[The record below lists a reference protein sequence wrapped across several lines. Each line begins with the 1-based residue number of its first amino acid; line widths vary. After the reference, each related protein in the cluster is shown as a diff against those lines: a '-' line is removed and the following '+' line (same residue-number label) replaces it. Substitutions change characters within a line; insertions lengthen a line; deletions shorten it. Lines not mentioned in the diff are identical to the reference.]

1 MKKRQT
7 KHGVAK
13 VRWLI
18 GLAES
23 DVARRQD
30 RLPLKRGGVSFG
42 SVTVDDLV
50 QALEQGQSGG
60 EGPGGSAKHAAVREA
75 YLARVEAIVALTDE
89 DRDPDDF
96 VTEIDEMFFA
106 WRVGAKGRTAK
117 LMVQAALAVSRAR
130 RTVKAAGLAVEAAY
144 DGSAERARDGDSFV
158 DEEPCVVSLED
169 AEVEV
174 DRAAHEAWLARDT
187 DDVA

>member
-1 MKKRQT
+1 MCAPFLSDEVCMKKRQT

-30 RLPLKRGGVSFG
+30 RLPLKRGGVAFG

-50 QALEQGQSGG
+50 QALEEGQSG
-60 EGPGGSAKHAAVREA
+60 EGADGSAKHAAVREA

-96 VTEIDEMFFA
+96 VTEIDEMHFA
-106 WRVGAKGRTAK
+106 WRVDAKGRTAK
-117 LMVQAALAVSRAR
+117 PIWFCPQRILTQ
-130 RTVKAAGLAVEAAY
+130 GLKKCWT
-144 DGSAERARDGDSFV
+144 SK
-158 DEEPCVVSLED
+158 SLGQITNSKHKPNNFGRCWD
-169 AEVEV
+169 
-174 DRAAHEAWLARDT
+174 
-187 DDVA
+187 

>member
-30 RLPLKRGGVSFG
+30 RLPLKRGGVAFG

-50 QALEQGQSGG
+50 QALERGQSG
-60 EGPGGSAKHAAVREA
+60 EGADGSAKHAAVREA

-96 VTEIDEMFFA
+96 VTEIDEMHFA
-106 WRVGAKGRTAK
+106 WRVDAKGRTAK
-117 LMVQAALAVSRAR
+117 LMVEAALAVSRAR
-130 RTVKAAGLAVEAAY
+130 RTVKATDREIEAAY
-144 DGSAERARDGDSFV
+144 DGSADRTLAWDSFV
-158 DEEPCVVSLED
+158 EEEPCVLSLED

-174 DRAAHEAWLARDT
+174 DRAAHEAWLARDS
-187 DDVA
+187 DEVA

>member
-7 KHGVAK
+7 KQGVAK

-30 RLPLKRGGVSFG
+30 RLPLKRGGVAFG
-42 SVTVDDLV
+42 SVTVEDLV
-50 QALEQGQSGG
+50 QALEQGQSG
-60 EGPGGSAKHAAVREA
+60 EGADGSAKHAAVREA

-96 VTEIDEMFFA
+96 VTEIDEMHFA

-117 LMVQAALAVSRAR
+117 LMVEAALAVSRAR
-130 RTVKAAGLAVEAAY
+130 RTVTAAGLAVEAAY
-144 DGSAERARDGDSFV
+144 DGSADRKRAWDSFV
-158 DEEPCVVSLED
+158 AEEPSVVSLEE

-174 DRAAHEAWLARDT
+174 DRAAHEAWLARDA